1 MPACVGE
8 AVEPLS
14 VLLDD
19 VMADMKEGEVCRLA
33 GVPQEMI
40 PRGDLSAVPPG
51 ASITY
56 TVILHSFQR
65 AKPVWEMSTRELLC
79 LARQHKDR
87 GGQQFKDGH
96 IRAAAVCY
104 SRAAK
109 LVMAV
114 PQSEGKEAEEMK
126 VALFLNLAACQ
137 LKLRQNSHVFENCS
151 RVLEL
156 RRDSVKA
163 LYRRG
168 VAAMDMG
175 DLARA
180 EGDLKEARRIEPGN
194 MAVQRKQRELVKQR
208 QLENSK
214 LCDALRP
221 MFSTP

>member
-1 MPACVGE
+1 MPCVGE
-8 AVEPLS
+8 AVDPLS
-14 VLLDD
+14 ILLDD
-19 VMADMKEGEVCRLA
+19 VMADMKEGEVCKLSD
-33 GVPQEMI
+33 VPQEMT
-40 PRGDLSAVPPG
+40 GDLTAVPPG
-51 ASITY
+51 ASISY
-56 TVILHSFQR
+56 TVRLHSFQR
-65 AKPVWEMSTRELLC
+65 AKPVWEMSTSELLC

-87 GGQQFKDGH
+87 GGQQFKEDH

-104 SRAAK
+104 SRAVK

-114 PQSEGKEAEEMK
+114 PQSGGKEAEEMQ

-137 LKLRQNSHVFENCS
+137 LKLRQNGHVFENCS

-156 RRDSVKA
+156 RPGSVKA

-175 DLARA
+175 DLAKA
-180 EGDLKEARRIEPGN
+180 EGDLTEARRIEPGN
-194 MAVQRKQRELVKQR
+194 MAIQRKQRELVKQR
-208 QLENSK
+208 QLQNSK